1 MFVENDI
8 IPNNLTEEEEKKLV
22 EFKNSENY
30 EEIKSIEI
38 LKKKLIKRKKLIMK
52 INKKKSII

>member
-8 IPNNLTEEEEKKLV
+8 IPNNLTKEEEKKLV

-38 LKKKLIKRKKLIMK
+38 LKKKLIKRKKLLMK
-52 INKKKSII
+52 I